1 MDITIYEKNLRFYK
15 FVRSAEIRCATQ
27 DAEREC
33 KMEEELRKLREDV
46 AWQRDLAWQ
55 RDQELQ
61 ALRARE
67 SKTAVE
73 IKGLRALATRLG
85 EQMSSEASSA
95 KKDLDY
101 QRRLFGLQCEE
112 LFDLRARVGRAATGC
127 CAAMCGARGWR
138 RDGCSSSHWRF

>member
-1 MDITIYEKNLRFYK
+1 
-15 FVRSAEIRCATQ
+15 
-27 DAEREC
+27 
-33 KMEEELRKLREDV
+33 MEEELRKLREDV
-46 AWQRDLAWQ
+46 AWQRDLARQ

-95 KKDLDY
+95 KKELDY
-101 QRRLFGLQCEE
+101 AYSLARLRDAELQE
-112 LFDLRARVGRAATGC
+112 LRARVGRAATGC
-127 CAAMCGARGWR
+127 CAARGSRKWKR
-138 RDGCSSSHWRF
+138 ETKKNVFERGTLSSR

>member
-1 MDITIYEKNLRFYK
+1 M
-15 FVRSAEIRCATQ
+15 
-27 DAEREC
+27 
-33 KMEEELRKLREDV
+33 REDV
-46 AWQRDLAWQ
+46 AWQRDLARQ

-95 KKDLDY
+95 KKELDY
-101 QRRLFGLQCEE
+101 AYSLARLRDAELQE
-112 LFDLRARVGRAATGC
+112 LRARVGRAATGC
-127 CAAMCGARGWR
+127 CAARGSRKWKR
-138 RDGCSSSHWRF
+138 ETKKNVFERGTLSSR

>member
-1 MDITIYEKNLRFYK
+1 M
-15 FVRSAEIRCATQ
+15 
-27 DAEREC
+27 
-33 KMEEELRKLREDV
+33 REDV
-46 AWQRDLAWQ
+46 AWQRDLARQ

-101 QRRLFGLQCEE
+101 ADSLARLRDAELQE
-112 LFDLRARVGRAATGC
+112 LRARVGRAATGC
-127 CAAMCGARGWR
+127 
-138 RDGCSSSHWRF
+138 

>member
-1 MDITIYEKNLRFYK
+1 M
-15 FVRSAEIRCATQ
+15 
-27 DAEREC
+27 
-33 KMEEELRKLREDV
+33 REDV
-46 AWQRDLAWQ
+46 AWQRDLARQ

-101 QRRLFGLQCEE
+101 ADSLARLRDAELQE
-112 LFDLRARVGRAATGC
+112 LRARVGRAVCHSVLVVKVHFLWDLKEALVTYHT
-127 CAAMCGARGWR
+127 AAHDLDHLRHLRHLALKGYALKFWRCGA
-138 RDGCSSSHWRF
+138 DESPNSD

>member
-1 MDITIYEKNLRFYK
+1 
-15 FVRSAEIRCATQ
+15 
-27 DAEREC
+27 
-33 KMEEELRKLREDV
+33 MEEELRKLREDV
-46 AWQRDLAWQ
+46 AWQRDLARQ

-101 QRRLFGLQCEE
+101 AQRIRSEIFASG
-112 LFDLRARVGRAATGC
+112 G
-127 CAAMCGARGWR
+127 
-138 RDGCSSSHWRF
+138 